1 MPRVVQNQQ
10 SHFKNDD
17 FFKKI
22 SRESEVRYTAHK
34 ELRHEERVK
43 LFYQECKNG
52 DALDV
57 AILSTGTSIKLTTE
71 DLQAAVGATKTS
83 NSVQPD
89 SSEGG
94 YYDLGRE
101 PNKVWIQSPM
111 ILNGVCVKWRGYIDI
126 NQLEGCG
133 KFDYDEARGSVE
145 AEALRLSMG
154 KSMRKMSEG
163 ALEA

>member
-1 MPRVVQNQQ
+1 MNALPTGFWTVYCREART
-10 SHFKNDD
+10 HL
-17 FFKKI
+17 KKI
-22 SRESEVRYTAHK
+22 FFA
-34 ELRHEERVK
+34 
-43 LFYQECKNG
+43 Q
-52 DALDV
+52 
-57 AILSTGTSIKLTTE
+57 TE

>member
-57 AILSTGTSIKLTTE
+57 AILSTGTSVKLTIE

-83 NSVQPD
+83 NSVQTLQRVDTTIWEESPTK
-89 SSEGG
+89 SG
-94 YYDLGRE
+94 YNPR
-101 PNKVWIQSPM
+101 
-111 ILNGVCVKWRGYIDI
+111 
-126 NQLEGCG
+126 
-133 KFDYDEARGSVE
+133 
-145 AEALRLSMG
+145 
-154 KSMRKMSEG
+154 
-163 ALEA
+163 